1 MAVLVVVVAMAT
13 ALSWHAAIMVPAVIS
28 AILVVSMVGSVI
40 VLSTES
46 PNVLL
51 CVEGVSPHGI
61 PSKLPEALPV
71 PFFVVLVVLEVF
83 GIVDTLLM
91 LSLMWKC
98 GWLTLWF
105 E

>member
-13 ALSWHAAIMVPAVIS
+13 ASSWHAAMMVPAVVS
-28 AILVVSMVGSVI
+28 AIFVVSMVGSV
-40 VLSTES
+40 VVSSTE
-46 PNVLL
+46 PPDALL

-83 GIVDTLLM
+83 GIVDTLLTH
-91 LSLMWKC
+91 S
-98 GWLTLWF
+98 
-105 E
+105 

>member
-1 MAVLVVVVAMAT
+1 MAVLVVVMAMAT
-13 ALSWHAAIMVPAVIS
+13 ALLWHAAMMVPAVVL
-28 AILVVSMVGSVI
+28 AIVIVSMVGSV
-40 VLSTES
+40 VVSSTE
-46 PNVLL
+46 PPDALL

-61 PSKLPEALPV
+61 PSKLHKALPV

-83 GIVDTLLM
+83 GIVYTLLT

-105 E
+105 K